1 MKRLAIA
8 TLVVA
13 LSFGIAMAQDKPAT
27 NKPAAPRTTQKAKD
41 SGCMDKAK
49 DAGCVD
55 KARDAGCGE
64 STGCCGEMKS
74 SKDKKAAKSPQPTKK
89 ATTGAAKP
97 AKAN

>member
-13 LSFGIAMAQDKPAT
+13 LSFGIAVAQDKPAAD
-27 NKPAAPRTTQKAKD
+27 KPAAPKTTEKAK
-41 SGCMDKAK
+41 
-49 DAGCVD
+49 
-55 KARDAGCGE
+55 DAGCGE

-74 SKDKKAAKSPQPTKK
+74 SKDKKAVKAQKPATKTADK
-89 ATTGAAKP
+89 TAKP